1 VRCGLTD
8 EIEIGQERGAAL
20 VQSFLKTPSLNTMP
34 IRTQLWT
41 VSDHPTKM
49 AETKLS
55 SEKSLE
61 KMIVHSP
68 EMLSDQWMLIGQ
80 QVIASHAGIIDL
92 LALTRDGSLV
102 LIELKRDRTP
112 REVVAQALDYASWV
126 QKLQSE
132 NIFSIYQKFK
142 PGADLANDFSLK
154 FGALLEDDSL
164 NQSHQVIIVASS
176 LDDSTAR
183 IVSYLSD
190 WDIPINV
197 LCFQVFGTGDRQILS
212 RTWLLDPAETQVNA
226 ANVAMASDKEPWNGE
241 YYCSFK
247 DDASRSWDEAVNY
260 GFFCAG
266 GGSWYTNTLRL
277 LEPGKRIWVNA
288 VGSGYVG
295 VGHVSGEAV
304 PARSF
309 LVNTSEGQRPALS
322 ILKASYHRDH
332 VDDDELCEYFVPVE
346 WLQTV
351 PLEQAVKMPGLFGNQ
366 NSVCRPRTVKW
377 QSTIEYL
384 RGIFYRWD
392 ERHFRS

>member
-1 VRCGLTD
+1 
-8 EIEIGQERGAAL
+8 
-20 VQSFLKTPSLNTMP
+20 MP

-49 AETKLS
+49 AETRLS

-61 KMIVHSP
+61 QMIVHSP
-68 EMLSDQWMLIGQ
+68 EMLSEQWMLIGQ
-80 QVIASHAGIIDL
+80 QVATSYAGVIDI

-126 QKLQSE
+126 QTLQPQD
-132 NIFSIYQKFK
+132 IYAIYQKFR
-142 PGADLANDFSLK
+142 PGADLANDFSKK
-154 FGALLEDDSL
+154 FGALPEDDSL

-176 LDDSTAR
+176 LDESTER
-183 IVSYLSD
+183 IVSYLSN

-197 LCFQVFGTGDRQILS
+197 LCFQVFGTEDQQILS

-226 ANVAMASDKEPWNGE
+226 ANVSTASDKEPWNGE
-241 YYCSFK
+241 YYCSFN
-247 DDASRSWDEAVNY
+247 DGVSRSWDEAVNY
-260 GFFCAG
+260 GFICAG
-266 GGSWYTNTLRL
+266 GGSWYSNTLRL

-295 VGHVSGEAV
+295 VGRVSGEAV

-309 LVNTSEGQRPALS
+309 LVSTPEGQQSALS
-322 ILKASYHRDH
+322 VLSKASYNREQ
-332 VDDDELCEYFVPVE
+332 VDDDEMCEYFVPVE

-351 PLEQAVKMPGLFGNQ
+351 PLEQAVKTPGFFGNQ

-384 RGIFYRWD
+384 RGIFSRWD
-392 ERHFRS
+392 EGRSRS

>member
-1 VRCGLTD
+1 
-8 EIEIGQERGAAL
+8 
-20 VQSFLKTPSLNTMP
+20 MP

-41 VSDHPTKM
+41 VSDRPTKM

-61 KMIVHSP
+61 QMIVHSP
-68 EMLSDQWMLIGQ
+68 EMLSDQWMLIGR
-80 QVIASHAGIIDL
+80 QVATSHGGIIDL
-92 LALTRDGSLV
+92 LAVTRDGSLV

-132 NIFSIYQKFK
+132 DVYSIYQKFK
-142 PGADLANDFSLK
+142 SGADLAADFSLK
-154 FGALLEDDSL
+154 FGALLDDASL

-176 LDDSTAR
+176 LDESTER
-183 IVSYLSD
+183 IVSYLSN

-197 LCFQVFGTGDRQILS
+197 LCFQVFCAGDQQILS

-226 ANVAMASDKEPWNGE
+226 ASGAVASDKEPWNGE
-241 YYCSFK
+241 YYCSFN
-247 DDASRSWDEAVNY
+247 DGPSRSWDEAVNY

-266 GGSWYTNTLRL
+266 GGSWYSNTLGL

-295 VGHVSGEAV
+295 VGRITGDAV
-304 PARSF
+304 PGRSF
-309 LVNTSEGQRPALS
+309 LVDTPEGQQSALS
-322 ILKASYHRDH
+322 VLKKASYHREQ

-351 PLEQAVKMPGLFGNQ
+351 SLEQAVKAPGLFGNQ
-366 NSVCRPRTVKW
+366 NSVCRPRTAKW
-377 QSTIEYL
+377 QSTIEHL
-384 RGIFYRWD
+384 RGIFSRWN
-392 ERHFRS
+392 ECRSRI